1 MEFDKL
7 DGVYS
12 VRTIAPEENY
22 PRLGLVLGLRQLSS
36 GAIVLEPLFT
46 WDLKWYFISPWKK
59 FCLH

>member
-46 WDLKWYFISPWKK
+46 
-59 FCLH
+59 